1 MRLEASTFVT
11 KICRIQGCRVVWSC
25 EGGGINTGGKCLSG
39 IRSFS
44 LRSQTICSKNTNTPK
59 MKAVFAVLA
68 LFAIIAAAFAQ
79 QGAPK
84 ETLKGAEA
92 VYLASPYAYGGYG
105 GYGAY
110 GAYPYASAYGA
121 YPTAYS
127 GYYYR

>member
-1 MRLEASTFVT
+1 MGEADSRKCKSERIIEAIKGGSSLFWLFSPSSPRLSPS
-11 KICRIQGCRVVWSC
+11 RV
-25 EGGGINTGGKCLSG
+25 
-39 IRSFS
+39 
-44 LRSQTICSKNTNTPK
+44 
-59 MKAVFAVLA
+59 
-68 LFAIIAAAFAQ
+68 
-79 QGAPK
+79 APK